1 VVGASNFDPVF
12 APATGT
18 PEIADFL
25 PHEAVDFIRAL
36 RGIPF
41 VGFDIVEVARP
52 TTTSARTPPCSPPNI
67 AYEFLALRAC
77 GGKHKNIGRRANE

>member
-12 APATGT
+12 APVTGT

-41 VGFDIVEVARP
+41 VGFDIVEVGAYDNLGQNTAMLAPEHSLRVSRP
-52 TTTSARTPPCSPPNI
+52 AGLWRK
-67 AYEFLALRAC
+67 A
-77 GGKHKNIGRRANE
+77 